1 MPVQLPL
8 VRNSIPTQKLDKNT
22 RLSVKAWNDYIN
34 VLKEQANGNT
44 RYLETLTKDISY
56 VSEVLGLVTGV
67 SMPSIGTGVTKPEL
81 PEVPTIT
88 VPPAASTDD
97 FLFTVTE
104 PNQDYDN
111 TTGYGK
117 IIGEPFTL

>member
-88 VPPAASTDD
+88 VPPAASTAACP
-97 FLFTVTE
+97 FEAPQVELTLEGVS
-104 PNQDYDN
+104 
-111 TTGYGK
+111 TT
-117 IIGEPFTL
+117 IGG